1 MFKNLKHLQG
11 NLVLAMVG
19 TDTYGERTMAGGQK
33 DHKIPLEAGERQS
46 VLYSGRKI
54 DQNSL
59 W

>member
-1 MFKNLKHLQG
+1 MFRNLKHLQG

-19 TDTYGERTMAGGQK
+19 TDPYGVRTMAGGQK
-33 DHKIPLEAGERQS
+33 DHKTPLEAGERQS

>member
-19 TDTYGERTMAGGQK
+19 TDNGERTMAGGQK